1 MQSLIQLSV
10 KCNTPV
16 RQEDRTFWIRT
27 SAACIAR
34 GHSTKELLSQL
45 KRPTVLIRY
54 MSAPVYVVNTY
65 NNRGH
70 QMIASRS
77 PLNNQTP
84 AIRMFES
91 CRGHHYGETWPE
103 ISPILHSPTFNK
115 ASWDRYFSA
124 GIRTRPP
131 VGRRALYQR
140 AVCTA
145 YTFDYSDPLQFH
157 FFPVCILVASIAAN
171 SWQACAIRLGS

>member
-1 MQSLIQLSV
+1 MQ
-10 KCNTPV
+10 CNTPV
-16 RQEDRTFWIRT
+16 RHEDRTFWIRT

-124 GIRTRPP
+124 GIRTPAACGQAGTLP
-131 VGRRALYQR
+131 KSCLHSLHIWLFWSATVLFFSGLH
-140 AVCTA
+140 
-145 YTFDYSDPLQFH
+145 FSSKYSCQ
-157 FFPVCILVASIAAN
+157 
-171 SWQACAIRLGS
+171 